1 MEGRRAELL
10 LCISQA
16 PKRGLRLTELG
27 SAVPRHY
34 PTPPPC
40 PLATLESSSST
51 FSPFLSC
58 KPPSFQAQSSTSAPA
73 WFSKPSEPRSPGRAQ
88 AALTWQLDGQTDVL
102 LFVSQHVQCYPV
114 TTGCSQS
121 CSFLYLPWLSLPWHL
136 ISPTQPWQGLQG
148 CESV

>member
-58 KPPSFQAQSSTSAPA
+58 KPPSFQAQPSTSAPA

-102 LFVSQHVQCYPV
+102 LFVSQHVPV
-114 TTGCSQS
+114 
-121 CSFLYLPWLSLPWHL
+121 LPSHYRLLPVLQLL
-136 ISPTQPWQGLQG
+136 ISPLAVPPLASDLAHSALAGAAG
-148 CESV
+148 V